1 MVRVGKDPG
10 HKQIKNEGCNMNTP
24 KVGPRGKSPGN
35 LSLSRC
41 RSKVKNKMEQNFEFG
56 AGEGAG
62 K

>member
-1 MVRVGKDPG
+1 
-10 HKQIKNEGCNMNTP
+10 MNTP

-62 K
+62 KGGMMYGGRSC